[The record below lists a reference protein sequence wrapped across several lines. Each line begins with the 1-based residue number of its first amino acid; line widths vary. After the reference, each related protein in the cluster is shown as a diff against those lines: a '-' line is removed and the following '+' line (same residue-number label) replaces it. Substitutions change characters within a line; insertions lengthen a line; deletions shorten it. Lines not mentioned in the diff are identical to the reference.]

1 MWGVGV
7 SLGVSRVCTM
17 SPQNTAPERNTFSAP
32 GGANDP
38 ARPPA
43 ARPARK
49 VIPANGSE
57 CRSCFHERSNK

>member
-7 SLGVSRVCTM
+7 SLGGVARVTM

-38 ARPPA
+38 AGPPA
-43 ARPARK
+43 ARPPEG
-49 VIPANGSE
+49 IPANGS
-57 CRSCFHERSNK
+57 